1 MDIVLVI
8 LVYYNSGVGI
18 PVMAMVSILVVMDWS
33 VMGNR
38 VCHIF
43 VIDMV
48 LWMAMVVSKNVVR
61 IYPVFFIVYLF
72 VECSIVYSVG
82 CTVGMERIIIDYMV
96 GIIEVWVRSG
106 VWGCQRVVVDVS
118 CMLRALLVGRMHLL
132 VDMVLIRSFKA
143 MHVAVMSVE
152 IDRM

>member
-48 LWMAMVVSKNVVR
+48 L
-61 IYPVFFIVYLF
+61 
-72 VECSIVYSVG
+72 
-82 CTVGMERIIIDYMV
+82 
-96 GIIEVWVRSG
+96 
-106 VWGCQRVVVDVS
+106 
-118 CMLRALLVGRMHLL
+118 
-132 VDMVLIRSFKA
+132 
-143 MHVAVMSVE
+143 
-152 IDRM
+152 